1 MSNKSNK
8 QEHPIARKNREYLE
22 IMPYYVVEYYHSS
35 IAADKQLRTMNE
47 YLKEYKRFFEWMISP
62 QENIY
67 NEIVYYS
74 KHKNIKDIDVSE
86 LEHLPK
92 IAVESYF
99 TYLSENGLSQRTRAR
114 TYAALS
120 SLYKYLTVT
129 SENKNGEPYFY
140 RNVIAKV
147 SIGTKRS
154 ESLKSRAKKIEP
166 KLFLGDETQQF
177 LDFIDNEYETKLS
190 NRMAKSFEFNKERDL
205 AIIALLLASGIRL
218 NECVNIDYKD
228 LNLNVMLVDVIRKGG
243 HKDSVSIAP
252 FAKPYLEQY
261 MDVRRAKYQVT
272 DKASEP
278 FFLSIQNKT
287 PKRLGE
293 RSIQKLVKK
302 YSLAF
307 DKPTTPH
314 KLRHTL
320 ATRLYQETKNE
331 QLVATQLGHSGTEMV
346 ALYTQIT
353 DEEMKVSL
361 DKL

>member
-1 MSNKSNK
+1 M
-8 QEHPIARKNREYLE
+8 
-22 IMPYYVVEYYHSS
+22 
-35 IAADKQLRTMNE
+35 
-47 YLKEYKRFFEWMISP
+47 
-62 QENIY
+62 
-67 NEIVYYS
+67 
-74 KHKNIKDIDVSE
+74 
-86 LEHLPK
+86 
-92 IAVESYF
+92 
-99 TYLSENGLSQRTRAR
+99 
-114 TYAALS
+114 S

-129 SENKNGEPYFY
+129 SENKDGEPYFY

-166 KLFLGDETQQF
+166 KLFLGNETQEF
-177 LDFIDNEYETKLS
+177 LDFIDNEFEMNLS
-190 NRMAKSFEFNKERDL
+190 KRMAKSFELNRERDL

-228 LNLNVMLVDVIRKGG
+228 INLNTMLVEVVRKGG

-261 MDVRRAKYQVT
+261 MNVRRSKYQVT

-278 FFLSIQNKT
+278 FFLSIQDKI

-302 YSLAF
+302 YSQAF
-307 DKPTTPH
+307 KKPTTPH

-353 DEEMKVSL
+353 DEEMQISL